1 MTRKR
6 LAIAGLAFG
15 LLALSAGVLQLS
27 VYLSND
33 GPRHLVV
40 GIFAVSVGVSVL
52 VAAVQSL
59 RR

>member
-1 MTRKR
+1 VTRKR

-15 LLALSAGVLQLS
+15 LLALIAGVLQVS
-27 VYLSND
+27 VYLIND

-52 VAAVQSL
+52 VAAGQSL

>member
-15 LLALSAGVLQLS
+15 LLALVAGVLQVS
-27 VYLSND
+27 AYLVSD
-33 GPRHLVV
+33 GARHLVV
-40 GIFAVSVGVSVL
+40 GIFALSIGASVL

-59 RR
+59 RS